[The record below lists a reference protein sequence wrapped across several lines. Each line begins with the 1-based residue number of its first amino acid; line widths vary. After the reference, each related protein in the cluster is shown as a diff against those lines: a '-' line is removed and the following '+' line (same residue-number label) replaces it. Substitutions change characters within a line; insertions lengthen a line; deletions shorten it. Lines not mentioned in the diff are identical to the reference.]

1 MFERVA
7 QTPEQL
13 DAEAREGRSE
23 DQIAALRLAAVLI
36 LIDTVLTIAFHAAY
50 GTIAQSGA
58 MLGTVVRLVLAYYLF
73 KLRPRAEALALG
85 LTILGAVVV
94 LFTTAGLVM
103 KARSG
108 LPVLLAVPG
117 IGSVAALLLLLRG
130 DPSKSK
136 RTAAIVIFVLT
147 VCLPVLALI
156 VLRFTGIPGAQATPV

>member
-36 LIDTVLTIAFHAAY
+36 LVDTVLTIAFHAVY
-50 GTIAQSGA
+50 GTIARSGA
-58 MLGTVVRLVLAYYLF
+58 ILGTVVRLVLAYYLF

-85 LTILGAVVV
+85 LTILAAVIVV
-94 LFTTAGLVM
+94 FSTAGLIM
-103 KARSG
+103 KERSG
-108 LPVLLAVPG
+108 LPVLLAIPS
-117 IGSVAALLLLLRG
+117 IGSVVALLLLLRG
-130 DPSKSK
+130 DPSKSQ
-136 RTAAIVIFVLT
+136 RTAAIVIFVMT

-156 VLRFTGIPGAQATPV
+156 VLRFTGMPGAPATSV